1 MANSI
6 IIKRGADGN
15 VSSLTP
21 ASIGEPIFGTTSKKL
36 YVASGTS
43 AGNFE
48 WVGARILDEDNMASN
63 SDVHLATQQSIKAYI
78 DSNITSQDVDFQTS
92 SGVGSVDLDSQSLI
106 FSPGEGMDITHS
118 GQTISFVAET
128 ATDSN
133 LGVASFSSNDFS
145 VSSGAVTVK
154 SGGITNAQLAGSIA
168 NAKLANSAITVTD
181 GSTPSNIALGATMT
195 LQGTTDEVEVS
206 QSGGTFTVGLP
217 SNVTISGNLTING
230 ELTSTTTSSVAIGD
244 VNVKL
249 AKTNTANSVDIGMYG
264 RYRTAS
270 TDLYKGFF
278 FDQDNTDTM
287 TVFKGT
293 QTEPGNTVDT
303 TATGYAL
310 AGIKCASI
318 DGATIDGGTF

>member
-21 ASIGEPIFGTTSKKL
+21 ASIGEPVFGTTDKKF

-48 WVGARILDEDNMASN
+48 WVGARILDQDDMSSDSN
-63 SDVHLATQQSIKAYI
+63 VHLATQQSIKAYV
-78 DSNITSQDVDFQTS
+78 DSQVTSQDLDFQTD
-92 SGVGSVDLDSQSLI
+92 SGVGSVDLDSQTFA
-106 FSPGEGMDITHS
+106 FSSGEGLDITHS
-118 GQTISFVAET
+118 GQTVTIAGEDAT
-128 ATDSN
+128 ASN
-133 LGVASFSSNDFS
+133 KGVASFSNSDFD
-145 VSSGAVTVK
+145 VSSGAVSIK
-154 SGGITNAQLAGSIA
+154 SGGVSNAQLAGSIA
-168 NAKLANSAITVTD
+168 NAKLANNTVTVTD
-181 GSTPSNIALGATMT
+181 GSNSTNIALGET
-195 LQGTTDEVEVS
+195 LTVQGTANEVEVAE
-206 QSGGTFTVGLP
+206 SGGTVTVGLP

-264 RYRTAS
+264 VYRTAS

-278 FDQDNTDTM
+278 FDQDNSDVF
-287 TVFKGT
+287 TVFKGS
-293 QTEPGNTVDT
+293 QTEPGNTVDVS
-303 TATGYAL
+303 ATGYTL

>member
-21 ASIGEPIFGTTSKKL
+21 ASIGEPVFGTTSKKL

-63 SDVHLATQQSIKAYI
+63 SDVHLATQQSIKSYV
-78 DSNITSQDVDFQTS
+78 DSNITSQDIDFQTS
-92 SGVGSVDLDSQSLI
+92 SGAGSVDIDSQTMV
-106 FSPGEGMDITHS
+106 FNPGEGIDITHS
-118 GQTISFVAET
+118 SQTINIVAET

-133 LGVASFSSNDFS
+133 LGVASFDGNDFS
-145 VSSGAVTVK
+145 VSSGAVTIK
-154 SGGITNAQLAGSIA
+154 SGGVSNTQLAGSIA
-168 NAKLANSAITVTD
+168 NAKLANSAISVTD
-181 GSTPSNIALGATMT
+181 GSNANNVALGST
-195 LQGTTDEVEVS
+195 LTVQGTSNEVEIS

-217 SNVTISGNLTING
+217 NNVTISGNLLVNG
-230 ELTSTTTSSVAIGD
+230 ELTSTTTSSVALGD
-244 VNVKL
+244 VNIQL

-270 TDLYKGFF
+270 DDLYKGFF
-278 FDQDNTDTM
+278 SDQDNADTW
-287 TVFKGT
+287 TFFKNSG
-293 QTEPGNTVDT
+293 TEPGNTVDT
-303 TATGYAL
+303 TDGTYTL
-310 AGIKCASI
+310 AGIKCASL